1 MGPKHLV
8 FKLYVSFVHV
18 CASASTHAYGHVPL
32 AGGAGLLPPR
42 ALQDQTEV
50 VGFDG
55 KYLYW
60 IIHLAGPFLKFI
72 FN

>member
-1 MGPKHLV
+1 M
-8 FKLYVSFVHV
+8 YAFVHV
-18 CASASTHAYGHVPL
+18 CASASTHACACLGPL

-42 ALQDQTEV
+42 GLQDQIEV
-50 VGFDG
+50 VRFDG

-60 IIHLAGPFLKFI
+60 MSHLAGPFLKFI